1 MSGDL
6 THVARGR
13 SRENGWVQGFRREKS
28 CESLQYAFRR
38 LSGSP
43 AFSIAA
49 MVTLAIA
56 IGATASV
63 FSLVDAVLLRPFP
76 FGEPSRVLLLEESNP
91 GEHLDDFGNSALNWL
106 DWRAQ
111 SHSFSMMS
119 LMSDAL
125 ATVTG
130 PGEPERAEDV
140 SVTPSFFPVT
150 GMVPALGRTL
160 AVDSSGPAEVVISY
174 EYWQTRFG
182 GKPSVLG
189 RTLLIDDKPHV
200 IVGVG
205 PDGWPGTQVGT
216 TQIWT
221 RLSLTGTDL
230 TARDS
235 HAYFAYGRLA
245 PGVSQQAAQRE
256 LETIAQRLAA
266 AYPKTNKGWTA
277 RTQPILDAW
286 FQNLRPELLTML
298 AAAGCVLLIG
308 AANLANLFLVRCLAR
323 QRETAVRAALGATRA
338 RIASESILEA
348 AMLGTIAG
356 VIGLTLAVAGVQL
369 LRSVAPWY
377 LPRLTTATVN
387 GRAVAFCAI
396 ASFAALL
403 VFGVIPAWQTSRGQL
418 AEFLKEGGRGTGSA
432 QHSRLQDAFVVLQ
445 VAVALV
451 LLTGAGLLGESV
463 ERFQHTELGYSP
475 DGVLTGLVTLSKG
488 RYDTQEK
495 QTLFATQAAAAL
507 AALPGVEVAST
518 SGAVPGGGAALE
530 GFSIQG
536 DPAPDPSHIPVTT
549 INPASPDYFRVM
561 GITVKRGRGILP
573 LDDGRAPKV
582 GVVDEFLVRHY
593 FGKRDP
599 IGSRLV
605 LTTETSARDTITVV
619 GIAGSVTPLGLKPK
633 DILPMLYIPMPQTE
647 LPVNLITVAI
657 RTTGH
662 PERFARVIKR
672 TIFGLDRAAPVS
684 DLKTMN
690 TLTARVRRALTRF
703 SSFLASL
710 FALIALVL
718 GAVGI
723 YSVLAYIVGQRR
735 REIGVR
741 LALGA
746 RPGHVINTV
755 LRHALLLTGIGVA
768 VGSFA
773 AWILTRTLASLFQGV
788 SPHDPKI
795 FVGAIVAFGVIAFIA
810 AMVPALRTTRV
821 DPVVALT
828 ST

>member
-1 MSGDL
+1 MRD
-6 THVARGR
+6 
-13 SRENGWVQGFRREKS
+13 
-28 CESLQYAFRR
+28 LQYAFRR
-38 LSGSP
+38 LWGSP
-43 AFSIAA
+43 AFSVAA
-49 MVTLAIA
+49 ILTLAIA

-63 FSLVDAVLLRPFP
+63 FSLVDAVLLKPFP
-76 FGEPSRVLLLEESNP
+76 FREPRRVLLLEESNP
-91 GEHLDDFGNSALNWL
+91 GLHLDEFSPSALNWL

-111 SHSFSMMS
+111 SHSFSAMA
-119 LMSDAL
+119 LMQGGL

-130 PGEPERAEDV
+130 LAEPERVVEV

-150 GMVPALGRTL
+150 GMEPALGRTL

-174 EYWQTRFG
+174 DYWQTHFG

-189 RTLLIDDKPHV
+189 HTLLLDDKPHV

-205 PDGWPGTQVGT
+205 PDGWPGGA
-216 TQIWT
+216 QIWT

-230 TARDS
+230 IARDNRG
-235 HAYFAYGRLA
+235 YFAYGRLA
-245 PGVSQQAAQRE
+245 PGVTQEAAQRE
-256 LETIAQRLAA
+256 LETIARRLAA
-266 AYPKTNKGWTA
+266 AYPKTNKGWTT
-277 RTQPILDAW
+277 RTMPLLDQW
-286 FQNLRPELLTML
+286 FRNLRPALLTML

-369 LRSVAPWY
+369 LRSVAPWWM
-377 LPRLTTATVN
+377 PRLTTATVD

-463 ERFQHTELGYSP
+463 DRFQHTELGYSP

-518 SGAVPGGGAALE
+518 SASIPGGGSGLE

-536 DPAPDPSHIPVTT
+536 DPAPDPSRMPIT
-549 INPASPDYFRVM
+549 IISPASPDYFRVM
-561 GITVKRGRGILP
+561 GITLTRGRGILP
-573 LDDGRAPKV
+573 LDDARAPKV
-582 GVVDEFLVRHY
+582 GIVDEFLVHRY

-605 LTTETSARDTITVV
+605 LTTETSALDTITVV
-619 GIAGSVTPLGLKPK
+619 GIAGSVTPLGVQPK
-633 DILPMLYIPMPQTE
+633 DILPMLYIPMPQTWQ
-647 LPVNLITVAI
+647 PANLITVAI
-657 RTTGH
+657 RTTGN
-662 PERFARVIKR
+662 PERFAPMIKR
-672 TIFGLDRAAPVS
+672 TIYSLDRAAPVS

-690 TLTARVRRALTRF
+690 TLLHEFVGVTRF

-746 RPGHVINTV
+746 RPGDVINTV

-768 VGSFA
+768 LGSFA
-773 AWILTRTLASLFQGV
+773 AWILTRTLANLFQGV

-795 FVGAIVAFGVIAFIA
+795 FVGAIAAFGVIAFIA
-810 AMVPALRTTRV
+810 AVVPALRTTRV